1 MNEQRRGQAEQL
13 RRLHHGPSTLVLPN
27 AWDAVSAKL
36 FERSGFAAIGTSS
49 AGIAASLGYPDGQQ
63 IPLDELLFVLRRIVQ
78 TVDVPVSADMEA
90 GFGTSAAEV
99 SETVRHVISA
109 GVVGIN
115 LEDVQD
121 YATNELSDAGEQARK
136 LEAIREAALQEGVPL
151 VINART
157 DLYWLQIGPPEERLN
172 ETIARA
178 KAYLGSGA
186 DCIFIPGVK
195 DEETISTLVE
205 ELKCPLNMLAGPGA
219 LPVSRLQQLGV
230 ARVSVGSGPMRA
242 TLALINKISR
252 ELLEAGTYTAFAEE
266 QIPYDEVNLLFQ

>member
-1 MNEQRRGQAEQL
+1 MDEKRRARAEQF

-27 AWDAVSAKL
+27 TWDAVSAKL

-78 TVDVPVSADMEA
+78 TVDVPVSADIEA
-90 GFGTSAAEV
+90 GFGTTAAEV
-99 SETVRHVISA
+99 SETVRRVISA

-115 LEDVQD
+115 LEDVED
-121 YATNELSDAGEQARK
+121 YTTNELSDVGEQARK
-136 LEAIREAALQEGVPL
+136 LEAIRAAASEEGVPL

-157 DLYWLQIGPPEERLN
+157 DLYWLQVGPPEERLN
-172 ETIARA
+172 GTIVRA
-178 KAYLGSGA
+178 KAYLGAGA
-186 DCIFIPGVK
+186 DCIFVPGVK
-195 DEETISTLVE
+195 DEETISALVR

-219 LPVSRLQQLGV
+219 LSVSRLQQLGV

-252 ELLEAGTYTAFAEE
+252 ELSEAGTYTTFTEE
-266 QIPYDEVNLLFQ
+266 QIPYDQVNLLFR